1 MRSAAV
7 RRSVLAVSVAA
18 CSLVVTACGAG
29 QESGEKADGKASA
42 SPAAVKAL
50 TAAQLEKRVLVQ
62 GDVEGQKITD
72 PGKKDVFAPGS
83 VSVGKAACDPVGQVL
98 SSLPPADPAVSVQRL
113 AVHES
118 AKAKKGMPSV
128 DELAGM
134 TEKEAKDAT
143 IDSLDVT
150 RTTASLWSYEGD
162 GAQRA
167 LDALRAAG
175 KKCAAGFSMTADGEK
190 QQITRVESEK
200 LAVGDDAVAWTVG
213 TKQDGT
219 LADTKIA
226 VVRVGGTLAGF
237 SSFNIAAVTRG
248 ESYEQ
253 PTDVIEKQ
261 TAKLG

>member
-1 MRSAAV
+1 MRSTAV
-7 RRSVLAVSVAA
+7 RRTALAVSAAA

-29 QESGEKADGKASA
+29 QGGGDAADAKASA

-62 GDVEGQKITD
+62 GDVKGQKITE
-72 PGKKDVFAPGS
+72 PGKKDVFAPGT
-83 VSVGKAACDPVGQVL
+83 VSVGKAACDPVGHVL
-98 SSLPPADPAVSVQRL
+98 SSLPSADPEASVRRL

-118 AKAKKGMPSV
+118 AKAKKGMPSM
-128 DELAGM
+128 DELADM
-134 TEKEAKDAT
+134 SEQEAKDAT
-143 IDSLDVT
+143 IDSLDIT
-150 RTTASLWSYEGD
+150 KTMTALWSYDGD

-175 KKCAAGFSMTADGEK
+175 KKCAAGFSMTTDGEK
-190 QQITRVESEK
+190 MQVTGVKSEK

-213 TKQDGT
+213 TKEDGT
-219 LADTKIA
+219 PADTKVA

-248 ESYEQ
+248 ESYAQ

-261 TAKLG
+261 IAKLG

>member
-1 MRSAAV
+1 MRSVAA
-7 RRSVLAVSVAA
+7 RRAVLAVAA
-18 CSLVVTACGAG
+18 ATCTLVVTACGAG
-29 QESGEKADGKASA
+29 QEGGAKAEAKGSA
-42 SPAAVKAL
+42 SPAPVKAL

-62 GDVEGQKITD
+62 GDVQGQKITE
-72 PGKKDVFAPGS
+72 PGEKEIFAPGS

-98 SSLPPADPAVSVQRL
+98 SSLPAAEPAASVQRL

-118 AKAKKGMPSV
+118 AKAKKGMPSM
-128 DELAGM
+128 DELANM
-134 TEKEAKDAT
+134 TEKEAKEAT
-143 IDSLDVT
+143 LDSLDVT
-150 RTTASLWSYEGD
+150 KTTASLWSYEGD

-190 QQITRVESEK
+190 QQVTRVASEK

-219 LADTKIA
+219 PADTKVA

-253 PTDVIEKQ
+253 PADVIEKQ

>member
-1 MRSAAV
+1 MSAATCT
-7 RRSVLAVSVAA
+7 L
-18 CSLVVTACGAG
+18 LVTACGG
-29 QESGEKADGKASA
+29 QEGGEKTDAKASA
-42 SPAAVKAL
+42 SPAVVKAL
-50 TAAQLEKRVLVQ
+50 TAAQLEKRVLTQ
-62 GDVEGQKITD
+62 GDVKGQKITE

-83 VSVGKAACDPVGQVL
+83 VSVGKAACAPVGQVL
-98 SSLPPADPAVSVQRL
+98 SSLPSAEPAASVRRL

-128 DELAGM
+128 DELADM
-134 TEKEAKDAT
+134 TEREAKEAT

-150 RTTASLWSYEGD
+150 RTTAALWSYDGD
-162 GAQRA
+162 GAERA

-219 LADTKIA
+219 PADTKVA